1 MSHNPD
7 GFRSRLKRNASA
19 GKKLVDHNPAMYES
33 YWETHDLSMKAGALD
48 QRTKELVALALVVVM
63 ICDVCITFHVRACL
77 KAKASR
83 EEIYDVLNV
92 AVMQG
97 DGSALVHANYAV
109 EALDEYLAGRSEHSP
124 RPEPHGH

>member
-1 MSHNPD
+1 MSHNSD

-19 GKKLVDHNPAMYES
+19 GKKLVDHNPEMYES
-33 YWETHDLSMKAGALD
+33 YWATHDLSMKAGALD
-48 QRTKELVALALVVVM
+48 QRTKELVALALVVTM
-63 ICDVCITFHVRACL
+63 KCDVCITLHVRACL

-83 EEIYDVLNV
+83 EEIYEVLNV

-109 EALDEYLAGRSEHSP
+109 EALDEYLAGRSDNST
-124 RPEPHGH
+124 RPEPHSH